1 VVGEGEA
8 RRDERRRQRALFDGV
23 AELYDESRRGYPT
36 EIVELMI
43 ATAGLRPGSR
53 VLEVGCGTA
62 QLTEA
67 LSRHDFAVTAI
78 DLGPSMIA
86 VARRRLARSSVA
98 FHVVS
103 FEHFDAPDGS
113 FDLVVSATAFH
124 WIDPEVK
131 FTKAARLLRPDGWLA
146 LLVTGE
152 RYDDPFGAALLDMW
166 VARSNDGGAWV
177 KEHKLAEI
185 DISDTALF
193 GSPVERRHLERLRLP
208 TDAVVG
214 VENTR
219 AIALSWDDAAR
230 RALTDELRTQLRDTP
245 DVTLT
250 QETAL
255 AMAQVRARP

>member
-1 VVGEGEA
+1 
-8 RRDERRRQRALFDGV
+8 
-23 AELYDESRRGYPT
+23 
-36 EIVELMI
+36 M
-43 ATAGLRPGSR
+43 
-53 VLEVGCGTA
+53 
-62 QLTEA
+62 TEA

-86 VARRRLARSSVA
+86 AAQQRLARRSVR
-98 FHVVS
+98 FHVAT
-103 FEHFDAPDGS
+103 FEDFDAPDGS

-131 FTKAARLLRPDGWLA
+131 FTKAARLLRPGGWLA

-152 RYDDPFGAALLDMW
+152 RYDDPFGVALLDMW
-166 VARSNDGGAWV
+166 VARSQDGGAWV
-177 KEHKLAEI
+177 KQQKLAEI

-193 GSPVERRHLERLRLP
+193 RPPVERRQLERLHLS
-208 TDAVVG
+208 TDVVVG

-219 AIALSWDDAAR
+219 AIALSWDDTAR
-230 RALTDELRTQLRDTP
+230 QAFTDELRTQLRDAP